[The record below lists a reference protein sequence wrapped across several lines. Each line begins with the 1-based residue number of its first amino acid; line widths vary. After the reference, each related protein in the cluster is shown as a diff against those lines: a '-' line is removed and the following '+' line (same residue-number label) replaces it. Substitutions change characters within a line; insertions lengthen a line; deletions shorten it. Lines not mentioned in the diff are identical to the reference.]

1 MVYYEMIIKSSVYS
15 VRNCILML
23 SMFSPTAIKA
33 RSASGLAVFTWER
46 NASHARVRVSLLHNV
61 TTRLTATNTA
71 LDPPRA
77 SHHEWLRLIRGP

>member
-1 MVYYEMIIKSSVYS
+1 MIVESSAYS

-23 SMFSPTAIKA
+23 SMFNPTAIKA
-33 RSASGLAVFTWER
+33 KSASGLAVFTWER
-46 NASHARVRVSLLHNV
+46 NASHDARVRASLLHNV
-61 TTRLTATNTA
+61 TARLTATNAA